1 MKAKVREVIQQL
13 DARLP
18 AAWKA
23 TALLQGYGLW
33 KIPLLFSVRPKVR
46 EINEEKIVV
55 EIPLT
60 RWTKNHLGSMYFG
73 ALAIGADCSVGLLA
87 LHLVKRNGGQVHLS
101 FKDFQVNFR
110 KRAEGNVLFVCE
122 EGAALTKFVAAVM
135 KSGERKNITVK
146 GYAHVVGYP
155 GDPVA
160 EYSLT
165 LSLKR
170 KE

>member
-1 MKAKVREVIQQL
+1 MKAKVREVFQQL
-13 DARLP
+13 DARIP

-23 TALLQGYGLW
+23 TAILQGYGLW

-46 EINEEKIVV
+46 EINEQKIVV

-87 LHLVKRNGGQVHLS
+87 LHLAKLKGGQVHLS
-101 FKDFQVNFR
+101 FKDFQVNFL
-110 KRAEGNVLFVCE
+110 KRPEGNVQFVCE
-122 EGAALTKFVAAVM
+122 EGPALGRFVAEVM
-135 KSGERKNITVK
+135 KSGERKNLSVK
-146 GYAHVVGYP
+146 GYAHVVGSP
-155 GDPVA
+155 GEPVA
-160 EYSLT
+160 HYSLT